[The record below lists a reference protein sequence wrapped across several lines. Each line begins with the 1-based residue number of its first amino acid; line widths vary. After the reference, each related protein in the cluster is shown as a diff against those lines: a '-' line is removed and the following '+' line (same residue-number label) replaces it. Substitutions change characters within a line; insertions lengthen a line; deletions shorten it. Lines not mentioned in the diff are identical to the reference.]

1 MRALVLF
8 FAFAAA
14 AFPQALSVGVKGGA
28 PLGDA
33 FKIVSNA
40 ASGRSY
46 FQDTKRYTFG
56 PVIEVRL
63 PFGLGI
69 ELDALYKRME
79 YGYTGTAGT
88 AKVDSLTKG
97 RSFEF
102 PLIAKYRAPGPLVHP
117 YVGGGVSFRSL
128 QGLKQFVTQDL
139 PGAVRGNTVTGAPEE
154 LQGRFNKGIVM
165 EGGIEIKALKVRIS
179 PEIRYTRWVDHGF
192 RDALKLFGSNQNQME
207 ALIGLT
213 F

>member
-1 MRALVLF
+1 MRSLIVF

-14 AFPQALSVGVKGGA
+14 AFPQALSVGVKAGA

-40 ASGRSY
+40 AAGRSY
-46 FQDTKRYTFG
+46 FQNTKRYTFG
-56 PVIEVRL
+56 PVVEVRL

-69 ELDALYKRME
+69 EFDALYKRME
-79 YGYTGTAGT
+79 YGYTGTA
-88 AKVDSLTKG
+88 ANENSLTKG

-102 PLIAKYRAPGPLVHP
+102 PLIAKYRAPGPMVHP
-117 YVGGGVSFRSL
+117 YAGGGVSFRTL
-128 QGLKQFVTQDL
+128 QGLKQFVTKDL
-139 PGAVRGNTVTGAPEE
+139 PGAVRGNSQSSAPEE

-165 EGGIEIKALKVRIS
+165 VGGVEVKALKARIS
-179 PEIRYTRWVDHGF
+179 GEMRYTRWVDHSF
-192 RDALKLFGSNQNQME
+192 RDALKLFGSNQNQFE
-207 ALIGLT
+207 ALVGLT

>member
-1 MRALVLF
+1 MRALGLF

-14 AFPQALSVGVKGGA
+14 ASPQALSVGVKGGA

-40 ASGRSY
+40 AAGRSY

-56 PVIEVRL
+56 PMIDVRL

-69 ELDALYKRME
+69 EFDALYKRME
-79 YGYTGTAGT
+79 YGYTGTA
-88 AKVDSLTKG
+88 ANVNSLTKG

-102 PLIAKYRAPGPLVHP
+102 PLIAKYRVPGPMVHP

-128 QGLKQFVTQDL
+128 QGLKQFVTKDL
-139 PGAVRGNTVTGAPEE
+139 PGAVRGNSVSSAPEE

-165 EGGIEIKALKVRIS
+165 VGGVEIKALKVRIS
-179 PEIRYTRWVDHGF
+179 PELRYTRWVDHSF
-192 RDALKLFGSNQNQME
+192 RDALKLFGSNQNQIE

>member
-1 MRALVLF
+1 MRSFVLF

-69 ELDALYKRME
+69 EFNALYKRME
-79 YGYTGTAGT
+79 YGYTGTA
-88 AKVDSLTKG
+88 ANVNSLTKG

-102 PLIAKYRAPGPLVHP
+102 PLIAKYRAPGPMVHP

-128 QGLKQFVTQDL
+128 LGLKQFVTRDL
-139 PGAVRGNTVTGAPEE
+139 PGAVRGTTQTSAPEE

-165 EGGIEIKALKVRIS
+165 VGGIEIKALKARIS

>member
-1 MRALVLF
+1 MRSLVLF

-69 ELDALYKRME
+69 EFDALYKRME
-79 YGYTGTAGT
+79 YGYTGTA
-88 AKVDSLTKG
+88 ANVNSLTKG

-102 PLIAKYRAPGPLVHP
+102 PLIAKYRAPGPMVHP
-117 YVGGGVSFRSL
+117 YVGGGVSFRTL
-128 QGLKQFVTQDL
+128 QGLKQFVTKDL
-139 PGAVRGNTVTGAPEE
+139 PGAVRGTTQTSAPEE

-165 EGGIEIKALKVRIS
+165 VGGIEIKALKARIS
-179 PEIRYTRWVDHGF
+179 PEIRYTRWVDHSF

>member
-1 MRALVLF
+1 MRSFVLF

-40 ASGRSY
+40 AAGRSY

-56 PVIEVRL
+56 PMIDVRL

-69 ELDALYKRME
+69 EFDALYKRME
-79 YGYTGTAGT
+79 YGYTGTA
-88 AKVDSLTKG
+88 ANVNSLTKG

-102 PLIAKYRAPGPLVHP
+102 PLIAKYRAPGPIVHP

-128 QGLKQFVTQDL
+128 QGLKQFVTRDL
-139 PGAVRGNTVTGAPEE
+139 PGAVRGNTVSSTPEE

-165 EGGIEIKALKVRIS
+165 VGGVEIKALKVRIS
-179 PEIRYTRWVDHGF
+179 PELRYTRWVDHSF
-192 RDALKLFGSNQNQME
+192 RDALQLFGSNQNQIE